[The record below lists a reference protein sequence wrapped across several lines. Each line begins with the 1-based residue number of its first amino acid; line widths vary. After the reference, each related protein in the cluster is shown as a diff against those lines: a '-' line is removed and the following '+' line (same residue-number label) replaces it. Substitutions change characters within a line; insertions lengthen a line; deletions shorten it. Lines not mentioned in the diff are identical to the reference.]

1 MIDYIVIAIIL
12 AIVAAAAFYVY
23 KAKKVARN
31 ASGVPMVAL
40 DAMPK
45 KVTPIVVAANTSINS
60 TSKQNCGS
68 PNRRAAVFWKLYNA

>member
-12 AIVAAAAFYVY
+12 TIVAAAAFYVY

-45 KVTPIVVAANTSINS
+45 KAVPTVAAANTSINS
-60 TSKQNCGS
+60 TSK
-68 PNRRAAVFWKLYNA
+68 

>member
-45 KVTPIVVAANTSINS
+45 KVTPTVVAANTSINS

>member
-1 MIDYIVIAIIL
+1 MGSEMCIRDRLSMYI
-12 AIVAAAAFYVY
+12 
-23 KAKKVARN
+23 KQKKVARN

-45 KVTPIVVAANTSINS
+45 KVTPTVVAANTSINS
-60 TSKQNCGS
+60 TSKYNCGS